1 MLESVVRPIAEWVTS
16 QIIGLGYPAVILMMA
31 IESACIP
38 LPSEIIM
45 PFSGFLV
52 SRGDFNLHLAAASGA
67 VGNLIG
73 SIAAYAAGA
82 YGGRGFIER
91 YGRYVLIS
99 PHELARADR
108 WFGRYGDWTVLV
120 ARMLPIVRT
129 FISLPAGVSRMPF
142 GRFVVFTFVGA
153 LPWCYLLTYIGKV
166 LGDHWEDIRY
176 YFHGVDYA
184 VAAVLVVMFAVWL
197 YRHIRSARRGAA
209 SEDA

>member
-1 MLESVVRPIAEWVTS
+1 MLESAIRPIAEWVTT
-16 QIIGLGYPAVILMMA
+16 QITTIGYPAVIFMMA

-52 SRGDFNLHLAAASGA
+52 SRGDFNIHLAAISGA

-73 SIAAYAAGA
+73 SVGAYAAGA

-91 YGRYVLIS
+91 YGKYILIS
-99 PHELARADR
+99 RHDLARADR

-129 FISLPAGVSRMPF
+129 FISLPAGVARMRF
-142 GRFVVFTFVGA
+142 GRFVLFTFVGA

-166 LGDHWEDIRY
+166 LGDHWSDIRM
-176 YFHGVDYA
+176 YFHSIDYVVLGV
-184 VAAVLVVMFAVWL
+184 LIVMFIIWL
-197 YRHIRSARRGAA
+197 WRHIVSARSAARKTT
-209 SEDA
+209 

>member
-52 SRGDFNLHLAAASGA
+52 SRGDFNLHLAAVSGA
-67 VGNLIG
+67 VGNLMG

-184 VAAVLVVMFAVWL
+184 VAAVLVVMLAVWL